1 MNLGGRWRS
10 LCVCLCVLTS
20 VAIAVATISACSS
33 DAPRSGR
40 DGARAGSAGAPAASS
55 GAGRPIESAEPRAA
69 SAQASDAPRDAVE
82 RLPTYLVISPWGR
95 SGTAL
100 RVTDTLFL
108 TARHVLPR
116 RGETIEIGR
125 DGKRFRFERVAQG
138 EEQGVVGDW
147 ALIRVPGAAG
157 ALGEL
162 AERPALSGSFVRPG
176 REVFL
181 SGYWQGPGRWTR
193 MSRMRSMPVTTVA
206 GPAIEMADS
215 ATFPRRHLLFV
226 EVAPA
231 TVAAGNGDRASGTG
245 DRTVDTA
252 DVYSGMSG
260 GPAVI
265 WDSREGRA
273 VVVGVYVGGGEYER
287 SFAPTGASS
296 SGRAQI
302 VRRIPAEVI
311 DAIKADSAASAK

>member
-1 MNLGGRWRS
+1 MTGETSRRFVQTARLFG
-10 LCVCLCVLTS
+10 VLVAS
-20 VAIAVATISACSS
+20 VAILLGSCTA
-33 DAPRSGR
+33 DAPLGDS
-40 DGARAGSAGAPAASS
+40 SVAASGSVHGSVKSS
-55 GAGRPIESAEPRAA
+55 GTRPVVSSAPTAA
-69 SAQASDAPRDAVE
+69 SAQAVDAPADAVE

-116 RGETIEIGR
+116 RGEWIEIGR

-138 EEQGVVGDW
+138 EQEGVVGDW
-147 ALIRVPGAAG
+147 ALIRVPDAPSSLG
-157 ALGEL
+157 ALTDH
-162 AERPALSGSFVRPG
+162 PVLSGSFVRPG

-193 MSRMRSMPVTTVA
+193 MSRMRSVPITTVA
-206 GPAIEMADS
+206 GPTLEMADS
-215 ATFPRRHLLFV
+215 EKFPRRHLLFV
-226 EVAPA
+226 EVAPTSGA
-231 TVAAGNGDRASGTG
+231 QEVVREADRARE
-245 DRTVDTA
+245 RTVDVA

-260 GPAVI
+260 GPAVV
-265 WDSREGRA
+265 WDSREARA

-287 SFAPTGASS
+287 VFVPAGAGA

-302 VRRIPAEVI
+302 VRRIPAEVM
-311 DAIKADSAASAK
+311 DAIKAETAAAIK